1 MISPPE
7 IGTVVV
13 WKISSVFVFVIALKM
28 IRDFWFRILFSF
40 LLLLILQSEVTIRVR
55 AITQKISAGFSCK
68 KNIIACCWFRVLLD
82 FFS

>member
-40 LLLLILQSEVTIRVR
+40 RLLLIHQGVTIRVR
-55 AITQKISAGFSCK
+55 AITQKSPLGLVARRI
-68 KNIIACCWFRVLLD
+68 L
-82 FFS
+82 